1 MGENQTIQVGNDM
14 QVSYEALKADIMQ
27 ELREAGAKEIPS
39 VYNGFGKIV
48 DVLEEYIVKKDK
60 HEREIKRIRARYS
73 QEVAMEKVKNL
84 NVEMSAD
91 ETILKMDM
99 DTILNDHIKYKQTAI
114 KNAQAKA
121 EYKTARS
128 EAIDIILKLGDKLEG
143 DLVGELIKPL
153 VEAKD
158 LTTLR
163 ILQKT
168 KSKENSY
175 TYSSA
180 IREVEAYLSNDDIIQ
195 AVNEAKKYINVPAK
209 GISIAFASAV
219 NRNDVKAYEKLKNMK

>member
-1 MGENQTIQVGNDM
+1 MVLVTI
-14 QVSYEALKADIMQ
+14 S
-27 ELREAGAKEIPS
+27 IPIP
-39 VYNGFGKIV
+39 F
-48 DVLEEYIVKKDK
+48 
-60 HEREIKRIRARYS
+60 
-73 QEVAMEKVKNL
+73 
-84 NVEMSAD
+84 
-91 ETILKMDM
+91 
-99 DTILNDHIKYKQTAI
+99 
-114 KNAQAKA
+114 
-121 EYKTARS
+121 
-128 EAIDIILKLGDKLEG
+128 
-143 DLVGELIKPL
+143 
-153 VEAKD
+153 

-219 NRNDVKAYEKLKNMK
+219 NRNDVKAYEKLKNMDCDPSFIR